1 MNNIPNGNHAATRL
15 VAFDARTERVLE
27 LRRQILEGTYT
38 IDHRAVAA
46 AMLREHLAIDAAF
59 EPSAPAVPA
68 SSPAVADFSRFLV
81 APTTPEAP
89 EVSVATA

>member
-1 MNNIPNGNHAATRL
+1 MTNTPNSNHAATRL
-15 VAFDARTERVLE
+15 VAFDARTERVME

-38 IDHRAVAA
+38 VDHRAIAA
-46 AMLREHLAIDAAF
+46 AMLRQHVTIDAAF

-68 SSPAVADFSRFLV
+68 SSPAIRDFSRFLV
-81 APTTPEAP
+81 APTAPEEP